1 MVKCYDDLT
10 DEEREQADIDL
21 YKVTVQR
28 SVGKKIDRGVEKG
41 IITKEDA
48 EKLENAIRKAI
59 RKDMYDW
66 WSNKKGGK
74 SFDIIKELLL
84 ELGFKEV
91 EILEKIVKA

>member
-1 MVKCYDDLT
+1 MVKRYDELD

-21 YKVTVQR
+21 YKVTVQH
-28 SVGKKIDRGVEKG
+28 SVGNKIDRGVEKG

-66 WSNKKGGK
+66 WADKKGGK
-74 SFDIIKELLL
+74 SFDIMKELLQ
-84 ELGFKEV
+84 ELGLKEV
-91 EILEKIVKA
+91 EILDKIVKA